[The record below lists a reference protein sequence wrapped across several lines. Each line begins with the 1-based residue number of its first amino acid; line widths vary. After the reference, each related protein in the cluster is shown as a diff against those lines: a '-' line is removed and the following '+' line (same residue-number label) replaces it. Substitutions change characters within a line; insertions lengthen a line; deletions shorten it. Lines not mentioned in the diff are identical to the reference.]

1 MRRLS
6 ILFSTAVMAYASGV
20 PAQDKFVLPQ
30 GCEAFVTIQMKGC
43 EVAHHYI
50 CEGDAPGDQW
60 RVDIGPN
67 GPVFMSRIDS
77 ETQWL
82 ESIELFPTERDMLEP
97 GAKDPASFTELATT
111 GYDSFDFSTMGDD
124 GVRRNVK
131 GFDRLTGKTIIIDE
145 EPLLQTEYY
154 ARITRDDGSLM
165 SESRGNEY
173 ISLKW
178 RMFLSGKS
186 WIKRPNEEFFSDSS
200 PLEFIYPGEDGFLAT
215 RPKYECDSLMS

>member
-1 MRRLS
+1 MRMTFIIACFAMLWGTT
-6 ILFSTAVMAYASGV
+6 LA
-20 PAQDKFVLPQ
+20 AQDQFQLPE

-67 GPVFMSRIDS
+67 GPTFMSRIDD
-77 ETQWL
+77 ETQWV
-82 ESIELFPTERDMLEP
+82 ESFELFPTQRDYLEP

-131 GFDRLTGKTIIIDE
+131 GYDRLTGKTIIIDD

-154 ARITRDDGSLM
+154 AVTTRDDGSLIA
-165 SESRGNEY
+165 ESRGNEF

-178 RMFLSGKS
+178 RMFLSGQS
-186 WIKRPNEEFFSDSS
+186 WIKRPDEEFFRDGS
-200 PLEFIYPGEDGFLAT
+200 PLEFIYPGEEGFLAT